1 MFFTTAV
8 IVGAISVLG
17 VIAILSLDRI
27 KSWLRG
33 RNATR
38 TGELIKENLANG
50 NVAIISIGLGASG
63 NETARKTW
71 TAKSL
76 DPDLA
81 AAFGY
86 SNRVR
91 ITL

>member
-1 MFFTTAV
+1 MIITTAV
-8 IVGAISVLG
+8 ILGAIGALG
-17 VIAILSLDRI
+17 VIAVLSLNRI

-50 NVAIISIGLGASG
+50 NVEIISIGLSASG

-76 DPDLA
+76 DPELA